1 MERFE
6 SVYAYRL
13 FVYTDMMIYALSK
26 FVSIPSVSS
35 SNTHREDCR
44 QAAIWLRKCLHQL
57 GADASLVSA
66 LSRNSVP
73 CVPSEV
79 TMYSYRLENT
89 QTR

>member
-66 LSRNSVP
+66 LSRNVGPLCSI
-73 CVPSEV
+73 
-79 TMYSYRLENT
+79 
-89 QTR
+89 